1 MAEDTFDRTR
11 SRAFSQRLMSMYG
24 EAMLTNA
31 IALGARTGL
40 TAAFAEAPGTSA
52 EIAARAGM
60 HERYVREWLH
70 ALVVGGVAE
79 HADGTFSLPPEH
91 AISLTGDSFLNT
103 TAIAAM
109 AAAAGGNLDGLAHAF
124 TTGEGTPFHDQAG
137 DMPAMMDRLSRARY
151 ETFLIDSYLGQ
162 VDGLA
167 QDLDA
172 GIRVADIGCGTGRV
186 ALLIATAFP
195 DSRVTGIDLSAPS
208 IATARAAA
216 RDEGVDNVTFVE
228 GRIDQL
234 DGPQDLITA
243 FDVIHDLGHPAEAVA
258 HVRSCLADGG
268 RFVMCDSAAPASLDA
283 QAELPWA
290 PMMYGLSMF
299 GCVGTARSQGGE
311 GLGNMWGQDAAVA
324 LLRDAGFGDVE
335 VLPAKGDPMNA
346 IYVATG

>member
-1 MAEDTFDRTR
+1 MADETFDRTR

-24 EAMLTNA
+24 DAMLTNA

-40 TAAFAEAPGTSA
+40 MAAFAEGPGTSS
-52 EIAARAGM
+52 EIAERAGM

-70 ALVVGGVAE
+70 ALVVGSVAE
-79 HADGTFSLPPEH
+79 HDDGVFTLPPEH

-109 AAAAGGNLDGLAHAF
+109 AAAAGGNLDGMAHAF

-137 DMPAMMDRLSRARY
+137 DMPSMMDRLSRARY
-151 ETFLIDSYLGQ
+151 ETFLVDSYLGSI
-162 VDGLA
+162 DGLPEA
-167 QDLDA
+167 LEA

-186 ALLIATAFP
+186 ALLIAKAFP
-195 DSRVTGIDLSAPS
+195 ASHVTGIDLSAPS

-216 RDEGVDNVTFVE
+216 EAEGVDNVTFVE
-228 GRIDQL
+228 GQIDEL
-234 DGPQDLITA
+234 SGPLDLITA
-243 FDVIHDLGHPAEAVA
+243 FDVIHDLGQPGDAVA

-268 RFVMCDSAAPASLDA
+268 RFVMCDSAAPASLEA

-311 GLGNMWGQDAAVA
+311 GLGNMWGQEAATA
-324 LLRDAGFGDVE
+324 LLQDAGFADVE
-335 VLPAKGDPMNA
+335 ALPAKGDPMNA
-346 IYVATG
+346 LYVATG